1 MSVYIKGMEMPTNC
15 KRCEFF
21 TPFQNGFV
29 MIGPLGHCDRLGK
42 EIFYLEN
49 RLEDCPLIP
58 VPPHGRLIVLP
69 VEIGT
74 ELYWVRS
81 WGELCVEVGCVSML
95 QQKANKS
102 WKIRISNSGSCFDVE
117 QAEIGK
123 SIFLTREEA
132 EVALNEKTAKYQRAL
147 GTCGVSGNHPSN

>member
-1 MSVYIKGMEMPTNC
+1 MSILIKNMEMPTVPVLFC
-15 KRCEFF
+15 IH
-21 TPFQNGFV
+21 P
-29 MIGPLGHCDRLGK
+29 DGK
-42 EIFYLEN
+42 VFADLEGGW
-49 RLEDCPLIP
+49 REYKAIP

-102 WKIRISNSGSCFDVE
+102 WKIRISNNGSCFDVE
-117 QAEIGK
+117 QTEIGK

-132 EVALNEKTAKYQRAL
+132 EVALNEKTAKY
-147 GTCGVSGNHPSN
+147 